1 MKCIVID
8 DEPLPRIGMEDLI
21 ANSPGLIF
29 LRAFTSTVG
38 VEEYLKNNEVDII
51 FLDIEMPVRSGIE
64 FAPLV
69 PPETLLVFTTAYSH
83 YAIESYELD
92 ALDYLLKPISQ
103 ERFNKTVAK
112 AKTYLSLLKN
122 EKYSFE
128 NTSDEYI
135 IIRAD
140 KRFHKILYDN
150 IIYIEALKDYVILY
164 TADEKRYTTWMNL
177 KNIYLK
183 LPQDKFTRISK
194 SHIVNTEFV
203 TSFDN
208 TSIWINEIEIS
219 LGKGYRDDF
228 FSKYS
233 L

>member
-1 MKCIVID
+1 MKCIIID
-8 DEPLPRIGMEDLI
+8 DEPLARMGMEDLV
-21 ANSPGLIF
+21 ASSPGLIF
-29 LRAFTSTVG
+29 LRAFKSTIG

-51 FLDIEMPVRSGIE
+51 FLDIEMPVRNGIE

-92 ALDYLLKPISQ
+92 ALDYLVKPISQ

-112 AKTYLSLLKN
+112 AATYLSLLKN

-128 NTSDEYI
+128 NTAEEYI
-135 IIRAD
+135 IVRAD
-140 KRFHKILYDN
+140 KRFHKMYYDN
-150 IIYIEALKDYVILY
+150 IVYIEALKDYVIIY
-164 TADEKRYTTWMNL
+164 NVDEKRHMTWMNL

-183 LPQDKFTRISK
+183 LPQDKFTRISR
-194 SHIVNTEFV
+194 SHIVNNKFV

-208 TSIWINEIEIS
+208 TSVWINELEIT
-219 LGKGYRDDF
+219 LGKSYRDDF
-228 FSKYS
+228 FSKHS
-233 L
+233 I